1 MGKDI
6 KDMTSEERKDFLNI
20 SNKNNLLN
28 SILSDFY
35 NFKV

>member
-6 KDMTSEERKDFLNI
+6 KDMTSEERKDFINI
-20 SNKNNLLN
+20 LNKNNLLN

>member
-6 KDMTSEERKDFLNI
+6 KDMTSEEKKDFLNI
-20 SNKNNLLN
+20 LNENNLLN

>member
-6 KDMTSEERKDFLNI
+6 KDMTSEERKNFINI
-20 SNKNNLLN
+20 SSKNDLLN